1 MLMLSILFHIVF
13 SQIESEM
20 YVIIE
25 LFNNVLLL
33 RLIWRLEVMHYEAY
47 HASKNHFRNSLSFF
61 FPEASGVGRNQG
73 SLSPLLEHIDS
84 LAPLYVPV
92 VLE

>member
-33 RLIWRLEVMHYEAY
+33 RLI
-47 HASKNHFRNSLSFF
+47 
-61 FPEASGVGRNQG
+61 
-73 SLSPLLEHIDS
+73 
-84 LAPLYVPV
+84 
-92 VLE
+92 

>member
-33 RLIWRLEVMHYEAY
+33 RLIWHLEVMHYEAY

-61 FPEASGVGRNQG
+61 FQKLQVWEGIRGVY
-73 SLSPLLEHIDS
+73 LLC
-84 LAPLYVPV
+84 
-92 VLE
+92 

>member
-1 MLMLSILFHIVF
+1 
-13 SQIESEM
+13 
-20 YVIIE
+20 
-25 LFNNVLLL
+25 
-33 RLIWRLEVMHYEAY
+33 MHYEAY